1 MACPYFD
8 PVRPRTIA
16 IGAPGAML
24 PLGNHWVGLCRA
36 TTGQVWEPDQASLA
50 TLCNLGYARDSCPR
64 FPADEGDR
72 GPDAVRFTISRDDG
86 RSVEVCYVVER
97 DHHPFAHGGL
107 EFSRAVATFIAPPPA
122 ETLHHQA
129 LAYITSYLRR
139 KAEAA
144 GS

>member
-16 IGAPGAML
+16 LGAPGAML
-24 PLGNHWVGLCRA
+24 PLGDDWLGLCCA
-36 TTGQVWEPDQASLA
+36 TGQPWEPDQTSLA
-50 TLCNLGYARDSCPR
+50 TLCNLGYARGSCPR
-64 FPADEGDR
+64 FPEGD

-86 RSVEVCYVVER
+86 RSVQVCYAIER

-107 EFSRAVATFIAPPPA
+107 EFSRAAAAFTAPPPA
-122 ETLHHQA
+122 EILHRQA
-129 LAYITSYLRR
+129 RAYVTSYLRR

-144 GS
+144 GN

>member
-8 PVRPRTIA
+8 PVRPRTVA
-16 IGAPGAML
+16 IGARGAML
-24 PLGNHWVGLCRA
+24 PLGDDWVGLCRA
-36 TTGQVWEPDQASLA
+36 RAGQAWEPDEASLA
-50 TLCNLGYARDSCPR
+50 TLCNLGYARGFCQR
-64 FPADEGDR
+64 FPADE

-86 RSVEVCYVVER
+86 RSVGVYYVVER

-107 EFSRAVATFIAPPPA
+107 EFSRAAAAFTVTPA
-122 ETLHHQA
+122 AEILHRQA
-129 LAYITSYLRR
+129 RAYVTSYLRR

>member
-24 PLGNHWVGLCRA
+24 PLGDSWLGLCRA
-36 TTGQVWEPDQASLA
+36 TAGQPWEPDQASLA
-50 TLCNLGYARDSCPR
+50 ALCNLGYARGSCPR
-64 FPADEGDR
+64 FPAEEADR

-86 RSVEVCYVVER
+86 RSVEVRYVVER

-107 EFSRAVATFIAPPPA
+107 EFSRAAAAFVVPPPA
-122 ETLHHQA
+122 ETLHRQA
-129 LAYITSYLRR
+129 RAYVTSYLRR

-144 GS
+144 GH